1 MHKQTYRYEAIKYPS
16 NEDVFFNVLWH
27 NRDYTAPH
35 WHNGLEILYLLEGN
49 EDCYLGRGRMHP
61 MKKGDFLVINSG
73 GTQCAVSTTVQGDV
87 DTDPFIR

>member
-35 WHNGLEILYLLEGN
+35 WHNGLEILYLLEGV
-49 EDCYLGRGRMHP
+49 
-61 MKKGDFLVINSG
+61 KTVIWERKNASG
-73 GTQCAVSTTVQGDV
+73 
-87 DTDPFIR
+87 